1 MIFREKIILKV
12 KKRVINELKAI
23 NKPFIILLN
32 SIDPTADETIRLSNE
47 MTAEYKVP
55 VIPVS
60 CMELDETE
68 IKRILAQLLF
78 EFPIREIKVDIP
90 KWVVKLDKDHW
101 LKSVVFDSIKKNAAK
116 IEKIRQIQQII
127 SDIEQCEY
135 ITSAKVTSL
144 DLGKGYAE
152 MAVSIE
158 SELFYK
164 VISEETGLDITEE
177 YELLNCI
184 KDSFAKTKK
193 NSTRLH
199 RLMNRFRKQA
209 TELLCRQLTNLPLTN
224 RRLLSRAENTVSS

>member
-1 MIFREKIILKV
+1 
-12 KKRVINELKAI
+12 
-23 NKPFIILLN
+23 
-32 SIDPTADETIRLSNE
+32 

-90 KWVVKLDKDHW
+90 KWVVKLDKGHW

-152 MAVSIE
+152 MTVSIE

-177 YELLNCI
+177 YELELHKN
-184 KDSFAKTKK
+184 SFAKTK
-193 NSTRLH
+193 RI
-199 RLMNRFRKQA
+199 
-209 TELLCRQLTNLPLTN
+209 RQDCTGL
-224 RRLLSRAENTVSS
+224 

>member
-1 MIFREKIILKV
+1 
-12 KKRVINELKAI
+12 
-23 NKPFIILLN
+23 
-32 SIDPTADETIRLSNE
+32 

-184 KDSFAKTKK
+184 KTLSQNK
-193 NSTRLH
+193 RI
-199 RLMNRFRKQA
+199 
-209 TELLCRQLTNLPLTN
+209 RQDCTGL
-224 RRLLSRAENTVSS
+224 

>member
-1 MIFREKIILKV
+1 MKTEKQKETNEKEVHLLEQKGYERMVNEIVPVQQAETYRKPTQKAV
-12 KKRVINELKAI
+12 KDAVKEL
-23 NKPFIILLN
+23 NPDTNSLLLN
-32 SIDPTADETIRLSNE
+32 SVAPTADETIRLSNE

-158 SELFYK
+158 SELFYTQSGSS
-164 VISEETGLDITEE
+164 SE
-177 YELLNCI
+177 
-184 KDSFAKTKK
+184 
-193 NSTRLH
+193 
-199 RLMNRFRKQA
+199 
-209 TELLCRQLTNLPLTN
+209 
-224 RRLLSRAENTVSS
+224 LSLRIL